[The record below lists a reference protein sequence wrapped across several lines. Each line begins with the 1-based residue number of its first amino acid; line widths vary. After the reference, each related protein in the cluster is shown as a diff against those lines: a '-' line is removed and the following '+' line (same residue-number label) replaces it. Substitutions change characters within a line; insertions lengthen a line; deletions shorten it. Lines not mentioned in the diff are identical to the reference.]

1 MKTYFYERTAYQLS
15 SEPVPQCFLALD
27 EHFARQF
34 LTEREA
40 FTHPNVILAESVC
53 ARMADIELYAFL
65 LQDVRNQHGTGD
77 PDPSQQTSPK
87 SGDKPGRIRDDRL
100 GDGRA
105 SSLTRAFAIGYL
117 GACVALLDGC
127 AVTLT
132 QLFYLSL
139 PLAER
144 RLTHANFWHQ
154 LVVKQPNVHRRYHAL
169 RLFINDVARW
179 QSEIPH
185 RVPPLSILQG
195 REYLGQPLRS
205 EMRVQLVET
214 TDIGLPQMATTAV
227 PLSWIDPVA
236 LHQRWRPQLL
246 NLCERICRDLEDGT
260 RTGNFEA

>member
-15 SEPVPQCFLALD
+15 SEPVPNCFLALD

-34 LTEREA
+34 LSEREA
-40 FTHPNVILAESVC
+40 FTHPNVILAESIC
-53 ARMADIELYAFL
+53 ARMADIELYASL

-77 PDPSQQTSPK
+77 PEPAQAPADRT
-87 SGDKPGRIRDDRL
+87 GRIRDDRL

-117 GACVALLDGC
+117 GACVALLDAC
-127 AVTLT
+127 AVALT
-132 QLFYLSL
+132 QLYHLSL

-144 RLTHANFWHQ
+144 RLTHASFWHQ

-169 RLFINDVARW
+169 RLFINEVARW
-179 QSEIPH
+179 QNEIPH

-195 REYLGQPLRS
+195 REYLGQPMRG

-214 TDIGLPQMATTAV
+214 PDVSLTQMATNAV
-227 PLSWIDPVA
+227 PLTWIDPVS
-236 LHQRWRPQLL
+236 LHRRWQPQLL
-246 NLCERICRDLEDGT
+246 NLCERLCRDLEEGT
-260 RTGNFEA
+260 VTGNFTA